1 MTRDMKKTTPT
12 AKLPTAA
19 TRAVGSTRPA
29 AQEASFREVVEMI
42 ETARA
47 CAYQAVND
55 ELIRL
60 YWRVRGFI
68 SRKIAAAG
76 WGKQTV
82 SALSDFIRA
91 HHPGLRG
98 FSASNLW
105 RMRQFHATYAGQP
118 KLAPLVRELSW
129 SHNLLILSRSKRPKE
144 REFYLRLA
152 ARERWPKRELELQL
166 KSALFERTV
175 LSPPKLSA
183 VLREIHPAAET
194 VFKDTYLLD
203 FLDLPEVHS
212 EADLQRALV
221 ANLKRFLLELGRD
234 FSFVGEQYVLQVGG
248 RDFRLDLL
256 FYHRALQCLVAFDL
270 KIDEFQPEHLGKM
283 EFYLEALDRD
293 VKKPHERPSI
303 GVLLCATKDHEVV
316 EYALA
321 RTVSPALIA
330 EYQTVL
336 PDKQLLQRKLHEFY
350 QLASPAATPPAEKP
364 PPPPAQAGKAAA
376 RKLAGERAEGSNDSE
391 NQT

>member
-1 MTRDMKKTTPT
+1 MARTVKKT
-12 AKLPTAA
+12 A
-19 TRAVGSTRPA
+19 STVRPA
-29 AQEASFREVVEMI
+29 RDAELAVAPARSVAHESSFREVVDMI
-42 ETARA
+42 EAARA
-47 CAYQAVND
+47 RAYHAVND

-60 YWRVRGFI
+60 YWRVGEFI

-76 WGKQTV
+76 WGKNTV

-91 HHPGLRG
+91 RRPGIRG

-105 RMRQFHATYAGQP
+105 RMRQFHDTYAGRP
-118 KLAPLVRELSW
+118 KLAALLRELNW
-129 SHNLLILSRSKRPKE
+129 TQNLLILARAKRPEE
-144 REFYLRLA
+144 REFYLRLC
-152 ARERWPKRELELQL
+152 AREKWPSRELERQL
-166 KSALFERTV
+166 KGALFERAV
-175 LSPPKLSA
+175 LSPPKIA
-183 VLREIHPAAET
+183 PRVREIHPAAET
-194 VFKDTYLLD
+194 IFKDTYLLD

-234 FSFVGEQYVLQVGG
+234 FSFVGEQYLLQVGG
-248 RDFRLDLL
+248 KDFRLDLL

-270 KIDEFQPEHLGKM
+270 KIDEFQPEYLGKL

-293 VKKPHERPSI
+293 AKKPHERPSI

-321 RTVSPALIA
+321 RSVSPALIA
-330 EYQTVL
+330 EYQTTL

-350 QLASPAATPPAEKP
+350 ELARPPATTTVRKT
-364 PPPPAQAGKAAA
+364 
-376 RKLAGERAEGSNDSE
+376 RKL
-391 NQT
+391 TKP